1 MKPFPTISAK
11 TSPRKTKKPGTIPFG
26 QRHLFTN
33 LLIKRFWRSSST
45 GWQTSCKDGWSSSC
59 LMKPLPTISAQTTL
73 QDMTTSQAQLQ
84 FLRKTRV
91 CCRQPSSEPPSD
103 GCFLKNISH
112 LTAYWCHLGQQL
124 PDSSK
129 TITSFLFISKVA
141 HNVEIISWLFEP
153 NWAIFGLDTLTWLEA
168 G

>member
-11 TSPRKTKKPGTIPFG
+11 TSPRKTQKPGTIPFG

-33 LLIKRFWRSSST
+33 LLIKRFWRSPST
-45 GWQTSCKDGWSSSC
+45 GWQTSCKDGWRSSC
-59 LMKPLPTISAQTTL
+59 LMKPLPTIPAQTAL
-73 QDMTTSQAQLQ
+73 QEMTTSQAQLE

-91 CCRQPSSEPPSD
+91 CCHQTSSEPPSD

-112 LTAYWCHLGQQL
+112 LTELV
-124 PDSSK
+124 SSWATTTCFK
-129 TITSFLFISKVA
+129 KDITSAQFTSKVA

-168 G
+168 V